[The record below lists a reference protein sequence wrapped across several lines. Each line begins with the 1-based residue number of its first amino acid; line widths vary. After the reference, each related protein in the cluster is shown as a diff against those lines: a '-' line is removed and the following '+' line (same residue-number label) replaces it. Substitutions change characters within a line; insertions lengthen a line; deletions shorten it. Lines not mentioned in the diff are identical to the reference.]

1 MTEPTYPTHAVI
13 DPEGVETTRTIYVAG
28 LYAVS
33 ERDLGLNGV
42 QYRVTH
48 TPTGIVLRYPW
59 RAGLACDLADAL
71 AAAFGKTGSSLK
83 WGAREAYA
91 EVMHAA
97 GDPAAVIARVL
108 SADNPHGEP
117 PPNPCPTCGHV
128 KEPK

>member
-1 MTEPTYPTHAVI
+1 MSAHPTHQVI
-13 DPEGVETTRTIYVAG
+13 ERDGVEAPRTIYAAG

-33 ERDLGLNGV
+33 ECDLGVCGV
-42 QYRVTH
+42 EYRVTH
-48 TPTGIVLRYPW
+48 TPTGIVIVRPW

-71 AAAFGKTGSSLK
+71 NAAFGKTGSSLK

-97 GDPAAVIARVL
+97 GDAASVIARVM
-108 SADNPHGEP
+108 STDNPHGEP

-128 KEPK
+128 KETP

>member
-1 MTEPTYPTHAVI
+1 MSAHPTHQVI
-13 DPEGVETTRTIYVAG
+13 ERGGVEAPRTIYAAG

-33 ERDLGLNGV
+33 ERDLGVCGV
-42 QYRVTH
+42 EYRVTH

-71 AAAFGKTGSSLK
+71 NAAFGTTGSSLK

-97 GDPAAVIARVL
+97 GDPAAVIARIF
-108 SADNPHGEP
+108 STDNPHGEP
-117 PPNPCPTCGHV
+117 PPSPCPTCGHV
-128 KEPK
+128 KETP